1 MQRDALFDLLARLPA
16 SVCVVTSS
24 RRLARALSADFDQ
37 YQADRSLTTWE
48 TPHILPFAAFVTR
61 LYDAAQHDPTL
72 TGVRMPLTPA
82 QERALWEAVV
92 GDSELGLLSSSAAA
106 ALAADAWTL
115 AHQWNVATRV
125 PRYTAV
131 ADTRLFVGWAG

>member
-92 GDSELGLLSSSAAA
+92 GDSELGLLSSVGSRRVGRGCMDARASMECGDARA
-106 ALAADAWTL
+106 AL
-115 AHQWNVATRV
+115 
-125 PRYTAV
+125 Y
-131 ADTRLFVGWAG
+131 GGG